1 MNKTV
6 RYLMYVVITIICIL
20 SIIVGVSTLE
30 TRNARINNETLSK
43 NLVEP
48 EEIEES
54 TTEKFKKLFTNQFE
68 DPKVNGLT
76 IQKMDDSKPIVYEES
91 QTIKQD
97 GKYSIDAHLPVINLT
112 SEIAKKCNNET
123 VQNFA
128 SKVSALM
135 STQTEMLYTIY
146 ETSFAAFLNNNVL
159 SVAIMGSIKEGTNAQ
174 RVIIKTYNF
183 NIVTGEEVKIGDIL
197 SKENRDIDTTA
208 VNKKINAEVKKAA
221 EEAESVSQTGYE
233 VFKRNVED
241 TMYNVA
247 NVTNFIQGPQGE
259 LYIIYAYGN
268 TNNTYEMDVIEV

>member
-112 SEIAKKCNNET
+112 S
-123 VQNFA
+123 
-128 SKVSALM
+128 
-135 STQTEMLYTIY
+135 
-146 ETSFAAFLNNNVL
+146 
-159 SVAIMGSIKEGTNAQ
+159 
-174 RVIIKTYNF
+174 
-183 NIVTGEEVKIGDIL
+183 
-197 SKENRDIDTTA
+197 
-208 VNKKINAEVKKAA
+208 
-221 EEAESVSQTGYE
+221 
-233 VFKRNVED
+233 
-241 TMYNVA
+241 
-247 NVTNFIQGPQGE
+247 
-259 LYIIYAYGN
+259 
-268 TNNTYEMDVIEV
+268 

>member
-1 MNKTV
+1 
-6 RYLMYVVITIICIL
+6 
-20 SIIVGVSTLE
+20 
-30 TRNARINNETLSK
+30 
-43 NLVEP
+43 
-48 EEIEES
+48 
-54 TTEKFKKLFTNQFE
+54 
-68 DPKVNGLT
+68 
-76 IQKMDDSKPIVYEES
+76 
-91 QTIKQD
+91 
-97 GKYSIDAHLPVINLT
+97 
-112 SEIAKKCNNET
+112 
-123 VQNFA
+123 
-128 SKVSALM
+128 M